1 MNDCFRESTPGL
13 RAGTTIPAGDRG
25 RGLPAARCPIGVS
38 SFRSVAR
45 RFVLALCATT
55 AGLCAR
61 VEAVPENP
69 PETYQHP
76 GVVNKTPV
84 FADAL
89 RARLTFPLSW
99 TSGAF
104 SDFGQWREQARAK
117 VRSCFL
123 APPPTAP
130 WQAVVLAEE
139 DRGTYVARKMV
150 FNLTGDSRV
159 LALMTVPKGK
169 GPFPAVLLLHDH
181 GARFDIGKEKVIRP
195 FAGDP
200 KLASAEAWS
209 KIGYGGRFV
218 GDELAQRGY
227 VCFAIDALNWSDRGG
242 GGYDAQASIASNLMH
257 LGMSFAGLIAWED
270 LRSADFLA
278 ERPEVDARRI
288 AAIGWSL
295 GGFRAWQL
303 AAMSDHIM
311 AGAAIC
317 WMTEIQSV
325 MSPGN
330 NQTQSIS
337 AFTMLHPG
345 LFAQLDYPD
354 IASIACPK
362 PMLFFNGRK
371 DKLFPV
377 DGVERAYAKMGA
389 VWTSQGAADRLT
401 TRFWDVGHTF
411 NADMQDAVF
420 AWLDGVMA
428 DRRPAPAAVPHHRS
442 SPPGS

>member
-1 MNDCFRESTPGL
+1 MNTCFREPTSCL
-13 RAGTTIPAGDRG
+13 RADTTIPACDHERSPHSTC
-25 RGLPAARCPIGVS
+25 RRPVASRFQFVVRRLFPMLCVVAAGLPPRADAA
-38 SFRSVAR
+38 
-45 RFVLALCATT
+45 
-55 AGLCAR
+55 
-61 VEAVPENP
+61 PENP
-69 PETYQHP
+69 AETYQHP
-76 GVVNKTPV
+76 GVVKKMPV
-84 FADAL
+84 FADKL

-99 TSGAF
+99 TSGTF
-104 SDFGQWREQARAK
+104 SDFGQWKQQARAK
-117 VRSCFL
+117 VLSCFL
-123 APPPTAP
+123 LPPPAAP
-130 WQAVVLAEE
+130 WQAVMLAEE
-139 DRGTYVARKMV
+139 DRGTYVTRKIV

-242 GGYDAQASIASNLMH
+242 GGYEAQPSIASNLMH

-278 ERPEVDARRI
+278 EQPEIDAHRI
-288 AAIGWSL
+288 AAVGWSL
-295 GGFRAWQL
+295 GGFRAWQV

-311 AGAAIC
+311 AGAAVC

-325 MSPGN
+325 MSPDN
-330 NQTQSIS
+330 NQTQSAS

-371 DKLFPV
+371 DALFPV
-377 DGVERAYAKMGA
+377 DSVESAYAKMRV

-401 TRFWDVGHTF
+401 TRLWDVGHTF

-428 DRRPAPAAVPHHRS
+428 DPRSAPAAIPRQTQ
-442 SPPGS
+442 